1 MPFTFFETHYQFTGR
16 WFRQITPLGIR
27 NARSLGTYA
36 IPKAPRLA
44 HAVGAL
50 GPMPQAAPHLFQ
62 RAAEVALGA
71 SFNAQSQAP
80 DIPGASS
87 RALLL
92 RHIASLQAQ
101 SKAPD
106 ILSLRAYTEELLASL
121 NAQAQAPDDPSKTLV
136 SDSYLLSLRAYME
149 ELSAS
154 FNAQDQAPDD
164 LHAQDRQC
172 APCIFVDCFH
182 HGRPE
187 LVRFI
192 TKQDVSY
199 LSLQLVSQ
207 DSARE
212 LFNRIMTLPYQGVSR
227 IEFHV
232 FCLWIPVVS
241 QGVDCF
247 YSGGLGCSWTFTVI
261 IFNDQR
267 GSTLFVSMYI
277 SFA

>member
-1 MPFTFFETHYQFTGR
+1 
-16 WFRQITPLGIR
+16 
-27 NARSLGTYA
+27 
-36 IPKAPRLA
+36 
-44 HAVGAL
+44 
-50 GPMPQAAPHLFQ
+50 MPQAAPHLFQ
-62 RAAEVALGA
+62 RAAEVALGI

-87 RALLL
+87 RAFLL
-92 RHIASLQAQ
+92 RHTAPLQAQ

-106 ILSLRAYTEELLASL
+106 IRSLRAYTEEFLASL
-121 NAQAQAPDDPSKTLV
+121 NAQAQAPDDPSQTFS
-136 SDSYLLSLRAYME
+136 SDFHLLSLRAYME

-154 FNAQDQAPDD
+154 FNAQEQAPDD
-164 LHAQDRQC
+164 FHAQDRQC
-172 APCIFVDCFH
+172 APCIFVDYLH

-187 LVRFI
+187 LVRFT
-192 TKQDVSY
+192 TKQNVSHP
-199 LSLQLVSQ
+199 SFQLVSQ

-212 LFNRIMTLPYQGVSR
+212 VFNRLMTLPYQGVSR

-232 FCLWIPVVS
+232 CYLWCPVVR

-247 YSGGLGCSWTFTVI
+247 YSVGRGCSWTFTVI

-267 GSTLFVSMYI
+267 GSTLFASLYI